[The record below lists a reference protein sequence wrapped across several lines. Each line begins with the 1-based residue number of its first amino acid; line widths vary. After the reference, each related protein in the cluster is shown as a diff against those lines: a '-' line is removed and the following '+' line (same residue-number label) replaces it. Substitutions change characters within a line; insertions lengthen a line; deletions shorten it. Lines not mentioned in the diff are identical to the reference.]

1 MFCVVCLHAWKLCEC
16 ERECSSFTIKLRVF
30 WMHLVLIPK
39 IKSMIQHW
47 NRRILTPIGRVTVV
61 KSLIIPKIN
70 HLFISLPTPRRETIL
85 SLNKDIFEFVWNAK
99 CDKIKRSVITQ
110 DYQQGGL
117 KMLEMNK
124 FIMSLKCSWLKRL
137 IKGKKSWIDI
147 FEAINGVQIVNKL
160 LDFGDAFIS
169 ECVIPKNNVF
179 WQDVF
184 NSFLCVI
191 KSFNGSFVKENL
203 PSIPV
208 WYNTNIKVG
217 MKTLFIKSWYE
228 KGVKIISD
236 FLDVDG
242 NLLPHDIFQ
251 HRFNMNVCIMQYNS
265 VVSAISRYLKSFL
278 TKNSYQGF
286 ITPYIP
292 IYYKSL
298 LLYNKCTNVVY
309 RQLNSCN
316 VIPTSISKWES
327 ELVQYGAKICVNDA
341 FNVCFKTTKDTQ
353 LQWLQFRL
361 LHRIL
366 PVNHYLKK
374 IKVVSSD
381 CCSFC
386 KHEVETIQHVFIN
399 CEKVSTIWS
408 NLSLHIYHA
417 TSLRL
422 GFNVVNILFG
432 ELPMSK
438 NNKVI
443 NLIILCSKQYLFTC
457 LKKGKLPCL
466 SGLLSY
472 LFNKYKVEKYI
483 ASKNFEMQKFV
494 NTWQPWYS
502 IFDTMIQS

>member
-1 MFCVVCLHAWKLCEC
+1 MQ
-16 ERECSSFTIKLRVF
+16 
-30 WMHLVLIPK
+30 IPK
-39 IKSMIQHW
+39 TKSMIQHSK
-47 NRRILTPIGRVTVV
+47 RRLLTPIGRVTVV
-61 KSLIIPKIN
+61 KFLISPKYN
-70 HLFISLPTPRRETIL
+70 NLFISLPTSRRETIL

-251 HRFNMNVCIMQYNS
+251 HRFN
-265 VVSAISRYLKSFL
+265 
-278 TKNSYQGF
+278 
-286 ITPYIP
+286 
-292 IYYKSL
+292 
-298 LLYNKCTNVVY
+298 
-309 RQLNSCN
+309 
-316 VIPTSISKWES
+316 
-327 ELVQYGAKICVNDA
+327 
-341 FNVCFKTTKDTQ
+341 
-353 LQWLQFRL
+353 
-361 LHRIL
+361 
-366 PVNHYLKK
+366 
-374 IKVVSSD
+374 
-381 CCSFC
+381 
-386 KHEVETIQHVFIN
+386 
-399 CEKVSTIWS
+399 
-408 NLSLHIYHA
+408 
-417 TSLRL
+417 
-422 GFNVVNILFG
+422 ILFTIT
-432 ELPMSK
+432 
-438 NNKVI
+438 V
-443 NLIILCSKQYLFTC
+443 
-457 LKKGKLPCL
+457 
-466 SGLLSY
+466 
-472 LFNKYKVEKYI
+472 
-483 ASKNFEMQKFV
+483 
-494 NTWQPWYS
+494 
-502 IFDTMIQS
+502 